1 MKSQLVSGA
10 QAAEENVRIFVAWI
24 AAKTDADFRTMAVR
38 GVLSRTEIAKECG
51 FARSVVNQ
59 NPRVREALS
68 SLEKALRDRGVLP
81 AAIDRSAEAVS
92 IAVAADR
99 RSAQQMLETE
109 RLRRLEQ
116 ENAGLRAEVGE
127 LKRQLKKYAV
137 LRNALAETGRLPR

>member
-1 MKSQLVSGA
+1 MKNQMVSGA

-24 AAKTDADFRTMAVR
+24 AAKTDADYRAMAVR

-68 SLEKALRDRGVLP
+68 SLEKALRGRGVLP
-81 AAIDRSAEAVS
+81 AAIDRSAEAAS

-116 ENAGLRAEVGE
+116 ENAGLRAEVAE

-137 LRNALAETGRLPR
+137 LRDALAETGRLPR

>member
-1 MKSQLVSGA
+1 
-10 QAAEENVRIFVAWI
+10 
-24 AAKTDADFRTMAVR
+24 MAVR

-68 SLEKALRDRGVLP
+68 SLEKALRGRGVLP
-81 AAIDRSAEAVS
+81 AAIDRSAEAAS

-116 ENAGLRAEVGE
+116 ENAGLRAEVAE

-137 LRNALAETGRLPR
+137 LRDALAETGRLPR